1 MAGPKRTG
9 RTATATISKVSV
21 ITLKMK
27 MKMKRRW
34 YLRRRSQKR

>member
-1 MAGPKRTG
+1 MAGAKRTG

-27 MKMKRRW
+27 MKKRW
-34 YLRRRSQKR
+34 YLRRTSLKR

>member
-27 MKMKRRW
+27 MKRRW